1 MKSAKICIAIILAV
15 IMAVSFAIPALAAD
29 PTSSSA
35 STSVTVLSGSNGTPT
50 PLVKAMWESTG
61 ASGTTVIANAESGDI
76 NHSSYIDPKLTQ
88 VYPNAGFQALTPITF
103 WAVVTDSSTVGNI
116 SAVYADVYY
125 PTTGITDPG
134 ANRDQ
139 KFELQLNLVDPN
151 GPNSQAMTDFNA
163 AFVNH
168 MVEINSLTP
177 TYNWPN
183 LTSAA
188 TQWGDIQ
195 EELSQGLAKLYYAT
209 FNFDNCELWGDYPVV
224 ITAYNQ
230 QNNKGLLGD
239 TLQWQALTSASFDF
253 TQVNYGSAVVVN
265 VETPATPGGDYVWNS
280 SGTGAMPASI
290 LNTGNTYLQLTVS
303 QDDMG
308 FGTTSSGGVT
318 SPNVTFDAR
327 LGAGTETY
335 YNPNTPTTLPQ
346 ILKLCAIDKID
357 FSIKVTKDPR
367 TDHKYSGTMT
377 LTPTYS
383 AGPATEGNEY
393 GFTGNPAVTPL
404 PLPITTP

>member
-1 MKSAKICIAIILAV
+1 MKSAKLCIAIILAV
-15 IMAVSFAIPALAAD
+15 IMAVVFAIPAFAA
-29 PTSSSA
+29 TA
-35 STSVTVLSGSNGTPT
+35 STSVTVLSGTNGTPT

-61 ASGTTVIANAESGDI
+61 ASGTTVIANAESGDPS
-76 NHSSYIDPKLTQ
+76 HTSFVDPKLTQ
-88 VYPNAGFQALTPITF
+88 VYPNAGFQATTPITF

-116 SAVYADVYY
+116 SAVYADVSY
-125 PTTGITDPG
+125 PASGSDPG
-134 ANRDQ
+134 PNNSL

-163 AFVNH
+163 AYLAN
-168 MVEINSLTP
+168 MTKINGATP
-177 TYNWPN
+177 TYAYPVG
-183 LTSAA
+183 SAA
-188 TQWGDIQ
+188 TQWGDIE

-239 TLQWQALTSASFDF
+239 TLQWQSLTSASFDF
-253 TQVNYGSAVVVN
+253 TAVNYGSAVVVG
-265 VETPATPGGDYVWNS
+265 VETPATPGGDYVWNT

-318 SPNVTFDAR
+318 SPNVTYDAR

-346 ILKLCAIDKID
+346 ILRLCAIDKID
-357 FSIKVTKDPR
+357 FSIKVTKDPAVN
-367 TDHKYSGTMT
+367 HMYSGTMT

-383 AGPATEGNEY
+383 AGSGNDGTEY
-393 GFTGNPAVTPL
+393 GYTGNPAVTPL
-404 PLPITTP
+404 PLPMTTP